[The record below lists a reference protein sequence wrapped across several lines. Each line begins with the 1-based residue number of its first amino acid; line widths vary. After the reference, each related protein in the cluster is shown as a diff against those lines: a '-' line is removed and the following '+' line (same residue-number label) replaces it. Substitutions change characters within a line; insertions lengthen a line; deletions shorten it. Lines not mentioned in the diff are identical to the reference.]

1 MDKIVAD
8 STLYQTEKPR
18 NLAVG
23 IRQMLQG
30 YRRCKINQ
38 IASSPE
44 AEIVAVLHQ
53 FYVEVRNKEEAT
65 YSEIGDLPPSLR
77 QSRCLLTSATSCP
90 RQAASKSRLGRAP
103 ALPSPGLTV
112 DEIDRSRYFS
122 GSGGG
127 PGCGIGGKITRG
139 TAVCALTFWKMA
151 NSLTTL
157 ALWPLL
163 HSNREKCVYVVGQP
177 CTNMHTA
184 AVFFFLCYRQ
194 ASKHSTKKV

>member
-1 MDKIVAD
+1 MQDKSNCVLTR
-8 STLYQTEKPR
+8 SR
-18 NLAVG
+18 NCGSPAPILC
-23 IRQMLQG
+23 RSSEQG
-30 YRRCKINQ
+30 RGN
-38 IASSPE
+38 
-44 AEIVAVLHQ
+44 LL
-53 FYVEVRNKEEAT
+53 RNWRP
-65 YSEIGDLPPSLR
+65 SPSLR

-90 RQAASKSRLGRAP
+90 RQAASTLGLGGAP

-112 DEIDRSRYFS
+112 DEIDSIRYFS
-122 GSGGG
+122 GSGRG
-127 PGCGIGGKITRG
+127 PGCGIGGKITRS

-151 NSLTTL
+151 DSLTTL

-184 AVFFFLCYRQ
+184 AVFFFLCYRL